1 MNHCDPYSS
10 KIGLTVL
17 FYANKSKYQK
27 LTVLQKYQKKIS
39 KIDCVT
45 ERCKTITEQTL
56 LILIIWRTWIEVCVN
71 CSIDAN
77 IS

>member
-27 LTVLQKYQKKIS
+27 LTVLQKYPKKIS
-39 KIDCVT
+39 KKYQKLTVLQKDV
-45 ERCKTITEQTL
+45 RQL
-56 LILIIWRTWIEVCVN
+56 LNKLC
-71 CSIDAN
+71 
-77 IS
+77 